1 MDHIALDGAGSDDGD
16 FDHEIVEAVGF
27 HAGEGCHLC
36 AAFDLEDA
44 DGVGFL
50 HEFEGGG
57 IVFGECGEIDGTVPI
72 GAEFDAVLHGGHHAE
87 SEQVDLDDAE
97 FFAVVFIPLGDNA
110 SWHGS
115 VLEGDDL
122 GEATAAEDHAAGVL
136 SEMAWEIADG
146 LVEAGCGRGAGVRG
160 GDSGFFELFLECEG
174 VGEISAG
181 EEGGE
186 AAEDGLW
193 EVEGFT
199 DFAHGAT
206 SAEGDDIGGHGCAF
220 WGVASVEFLDDGF
233 AACAAGEIEVDIWPA
248 GATFGEESFE
258 EEFTGDGVAG
268 GDTEGVT
275 DGGVRGGAASL
286 DEDIIGGAE
295 VDDVP
300 DDEEVAGEAEATDEF
315 EFVVELGADFSAEV
329 GVSGAS
335 AGEGDGAEEG
345 FHGFAGGHGVFG
357 EGVAEVREGEGEGV
371 GEVYG
376 VGDGF
381 GAVGE
386 EALHLGWWAEVAFGV
401 WGEGASGVIE
411 VGMEADAGEEI
422 EDFAMVACGAG
433 DAAGGEEGEFLGVG
447 EVDAEGVE
455 VVFSALEV
463 ALDLD
468 EDAVFPEGF
477 GETVQGFEGV

>member
-1 MDHIALDGAGSDDGD
+1 
-16 FDHEIVEAVGF
+16 
-27 HAGEGCHLC
+27 
-36 AAFDLEDA
+36 
-44 DGVGFL
+44 
-50 HEFEGGG
+50 
-57 IVFGECGEIDGTVPI
+57 
-72 GAEFDAVLHGGHHAE
+72 
-87 SEQVDLDDAE
+87 
-97 FFAVVFIPLGDNA
+97 
-110 SWHGS
+110 
-115 VLEGDDL
+115 
-122 GEATAAEDHAAGVL
+122 
-136 SEMAWEIADG
+136 
-146 LVEAGCGRGAGVRG
+146 VRG
-160 GDSGFFELFLECEG
+160 GDAGFFELFLECEG

-186 AAEDGLW
+186 AAEDGLR

-206 SAEGDDIGGHGCAF
+206 SAEGNDIGGHGGAF
-220 WGVASVEFLDDGF
+220 GGMASVEFLDDGF
-233 AACAAGEIEVDIWPA
+233 AACAAGEIEVDIGPT

-268 GDTEGVT
+268 GDAEGVT
-275 DGGVRGGAASL
+275 DGGVCGGAASL

-357 EGVAEVREGEGEGV
+357 EGVAEVGEGEGEGV

-411 VGMEADAGEEI
+411 VGVEADAGEEI
-422 EDFAMVACGAG
+422 EDFAVGACGAG
-433 DAAGGEEGEFLGVG
+433 DAAGGEEGEFVGVG

-468 EDAVFPEGF
+468 EDGVVPEGF
-477 GETVQGFEGV
+477 GETV